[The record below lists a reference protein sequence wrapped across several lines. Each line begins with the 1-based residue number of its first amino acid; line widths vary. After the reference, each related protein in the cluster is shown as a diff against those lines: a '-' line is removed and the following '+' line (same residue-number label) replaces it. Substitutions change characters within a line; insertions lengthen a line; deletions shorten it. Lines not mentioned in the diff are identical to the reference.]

1 MHLLLIEDDLD
12 LGRSL
17 QAAFRQQGFSCEW
30 LRRAHDAPQQLADVA
45 ADCVLLD
52 LGLPDLSEGRSGMDL
67 LARWRR
73 ADTTTPVI
81 VITARSALQ
90 DRLSSLDGGADD
102 VVLKPFAIPELVSR
116 IHAVVRRSARQAR
129 EAWQLGELVI
139 EPRSHA
145 AHLAGQPLQLTAR
158 EFQLLVELAREPGS
172 VVAKGRIAQRLAP
185 LDEPVDAAT
194 LEMHVSNLRKK
205 IGAERIRTVRGIG
218 YQLPP

>member
-17 QAAFRQQGFSCEW
+17 QAAFRQQGLSCEW
-30 LRRAHDAPQQLADVA
+30 LRRAQDAPPRLADVA

-52 LGLPDLSEGRSGMDL
+52 LGLPDASGFDL

-73 ADTTTPVI
+73 ADATTPVI
-81 VITARSALQ
+81 VITARTALEN
-90 DRLSSLDGGADD
+90 RLAGLDGGADD
-102 VVLKPFAIPELVSR
+102 FVLKPFAIPELVSR
-116 IHAVVRRSARQAR
+116 IHAVVRRSARQAH
-129 EAWQLGELVI
+129 EAWTLGELVI
-139 EPRSHA
+139 EPRGHTA
-145 AHLAGQPLQLTAR
+145 RLAGQPLALTGR
-158 EFQLLVELAREPGS
+158 EFQLLVELAREPGA

-205 IGAERIRTVRGIG
+205 IGPERIRTVRGIG
-218 YQLPP
+218 YQLLP